1 MDAPGRASGGTFPEV
16 PSATQGRLA
25 QLVERLPYKQEVACS
40 SQAPPMMIVRARVP
54 EVHEFVAHPM
64 EPQFADLRRERRQ
77 HYAQRSPDRSKRRA
91 VVTIT
96 HNETLFF
103 PIWLRYYSAFFDPSD
118 IYVSRP

>member
-1 MDAPGRASGGTFPEV
+1 MV
-16 PSATQGRLA
+16 
-25 QLVERLPYKQEVACS
+25 
-40 SQAPPMMIVRARVP
+40 IVRARVP